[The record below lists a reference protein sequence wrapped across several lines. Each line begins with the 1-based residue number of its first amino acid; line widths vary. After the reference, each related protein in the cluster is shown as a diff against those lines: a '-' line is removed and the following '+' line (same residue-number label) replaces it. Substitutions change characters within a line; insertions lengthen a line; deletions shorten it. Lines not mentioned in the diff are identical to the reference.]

1 MVPHGSAPA
10 VTMSAFVNSAWP
22 ASQAK
27 CKGVMYSPLG
37 PKTSTSTCSSSNC
50 KRTETSPLA
59 AASHNFAIMSFCFA
73 GSILFHVFFLA
84 LAFCCPSLFLFS
96 SSSIALCAASAAC
109 RLASSSAFF
118 FCAAAFFFASSFF
131 LAAVFL
137 TIAFFGIGH
146 WFLVMFF
153 LLLLALLVRNY
164 FNNICLHH
172 SSLDSLSSCL
182 VICLAY
188 QRSLFGLFRRQCCR
202 CVKLHH
208 PRPRMNIHLC
218 GLDHAFAP
226 CLRCRDICSSCTW
239 HHALVVLELRW
250 LGRLLR
256 CLLVARL

>member
-137 TIAFFGIGH
+137 TIAFLASATGFSLC
-146 WFLVMFF
+146 FSCSF
-153 LLLLALLVRNY
+153 LLSLSGITSTTSVCTTALLTV
-164 FNNICLHH
+164 
-172 SSLDSLSSCL
+172 SVVALSSASPISVPSL
-182 VICLAY
+182 V
-188 QRSLFGLFRRQCCR
+188 
-202 CVKLHH
+202 
-208 PRPRMNIHLC
+208 
-218 GLDHAFAP
+218 
-226 CLRCRDICSSCTW
+226 SSGASAADVSSFTTPDP
-239 HHALVVLELRW
+239 E
-250 LGRLLR
+250 
-256 CLLVARL
+256 

>member
-1 MVPHGSAPA
+1 MLIKQLQENGNIPFGSSFAQLCNHVLLLCRVYTFPCL
-10 VTMSAFVNSAWP
+10 FP
-22 ASQAK
+22 
-27 CKGVMYSPLG
+27 SPRLLL
-37 PKTSTSTCSSSNC
+37 SLSFSVLLIFDCSL
-50 KRTETSPLA
+50 RR
-59 AASHNFAIMSFCFA
+59 F
-73 GSILFHVFFLA
+73 GSLPFGILFRFL
-84 LAFCCPSLFLFS
+84 LLCCSLLLCIFLFLS
-96 SSSIALCAASAAC
+96 CCILDYC
-109 RLASSSAFF
+109 
-118 FCAAAFFFASSFF
+118 
-131 LAAVFL
+131 
-137 TIAFFGIGH
+137 FFGIGH